1 MPVIDRKIF
10 FSVIIPTYNMLFFLK
25 KAIKSVINQ
34 KYKNF
39 EIIIIDNCSND
50 GTGDYLKSLRN
61 KKIRYFKIKNE
72 GVIGKSRNLGI
83 KKSKGNWIAFLDAD
97 DQWTSNKLFDV
108 SNKIRS
114 QSFHVICSS
123 ELIIDKISKTRKIWH
138 YGPFK
143 KNFYEFLLR
152 YGNKLSTS
160 STIVSKNFIKTNKI
174 YFSKKKS
181 FSNFEDYDFF
191 LNISKKKGIFY
202 FLNKVHGKHLFH
214 LDSSTLKRKRLNQ
227 ALFSVIKAHV
237 NSQKFTKNKIKLL
250 KDITNFYEIK
260 KIIKKIYYK
269 NDIFS
274 NICKLL
280 IFFIYKPVIAYKT
293 FRNILQNQKN
303 VIRIS

>member
-1 MPVIDRKIF
+1 MPATDRKIF
-10 FSVIIPTYNMLFFLK
+10 FSVIIPTFNMLFFLK

-34 KYKNF
+34 KFKNF
-39 EIIIIDNCSND
+39 EIIIIDNCSTD
-50 GTGDYLKSLRN
+50 GTRDYLKSLKN
-61 KKIRYFKIKNE
+61 KKIKYFKIENK

-108 SNKIRS
+108 SKKINS
-114 QSFHVICSS
+114 QNFHVICSS
-123 ELIIDKISKTRKIWH
+123 ELIIDEITNTRKIWH

-160 STIVSKNFIKTNKI
+160 STIVSKNFIKLNDI
-174 YFSKKKS
+174 YFSEKKS

-191 LNISKKKGIFY
+191 LNISKKEGVFY

-227 ALFSVIKAHV
+227 AFFSVIKNHV
-237 NSQKFTKNKIKLL
+237 NSQKFTKNKTKLL
-250 KDITNFYEIK
+250 NDITNFYEIK
-260 KIIKKIYYK
+260 KIMKNIYYK
-269 NDIFS
+269 NDIFY
-274 NICKLL
+274 NICKLV
-280 IFFIYKPVIAYKT
+280 IFFIYKPVLACKIS
-293 FRNILQNQKN
+293 RNILQNQKN